1 MAPIGGKSKGKGRD
15 VRSRNT
21 TPISSASTEQSQ
33 AGTGVVSPTMSY
45 DQVFERYCRGTSPPA
60 SVTLKKIAENL
71 RGFSAVAKTRSDNC
85 DRGMREFSKRRKD
98 LLESIRDQEL
108 AERAAEEERQER
120 IRKSTIKKDRDEN
133 RPLAVG
139 AHSLA
144 RQDGVETKGR
154 GFMLNVLHASLYDPL
169 HIL

>member
-1 MAPIGGKSKGKGRD
+1 MAPTGGKSKGKGRD

-33 AGTGVVSPTMSY
+33 AGTSVVSPTMSY

-60 SVTLKKIAENL
+60 SATLKKIAENL
-71 RGFSAVAKTRSDNC
+71 RGFTIVAKTRSDNC
-85 DRGMREFSKRRKD
+85 DRGMREFSKRRRD

-120 IRKSTIKKDRDEN
+120 IRKSTIKKERDEN

-144 RQDGVETKGR
+144 RQDGVETKGKI
-154 GFMLNVLHASLYDPL
+154 FFC
-169 HIL
+169 